1 MSRVRLAQIGIGYW
15 GKNLLRNFLTLP
27 DAEVVV
33 ACDLNADIRAEA
45 VRNHPGLHVTD
56 RVEELFEDESI
67 DGVVVATQTDA
78 HVQLAEAALL
88 AGKHVFVEKPMA
100 HTVEQA
106 ERLVA
111 LAESSGKH
119 LMVGHLL
126 RYHPAFELVREMI
139 DKGEL
144 GEIHYIHT
152 TRVNLGIV
160 RDHENAF
167 DSLAPHD
174 LATALSFLQ
183 SDPVSVSAT
192 GAAFLRPDIH
202 DVVFATVEFENNR
215 LAHLHTS
222 WLDPDK
228 VRRVTV
234 VGSRKMAVIDDVEAV
249 DKVRVYDKG
258 VTLTPETGYPP
269 YAEAMK
275 LRFGEVVVPQIPA
288 IEPLRAECAHFVE
301 CIKTGNPPRTDGQEG
316 LVVTKLLAAARESLT
331 SGKTVSLR

>member
-27 DAEVVV
+27 DAEVII
-33 ACDLNADIRAEA
+33 ACDQNEAIRIQAQQ
-45 VRNHPGLHVTD
+45 NHPGLRVTD
-56 RVEELFEDESI
+56 RVQDIFEDDSI
-67 DGVVVATQTDA
+67 DGVVVATQTTA
-78 HVQLAEAALL
+78 HFDLAEAALL
-88 AGKHVFVEKPMA
+88 SGKHVFVEKPLA
-100 HTVEQA
+100 HTVAQA

-111 LAESSGKH
+111 LSEASGKY

-126 RYHPAFELVREMI
+126 RHHPAFVLVRTMI
-139 DKGEL
+139 ENGEL

-183 SDPVSVSAT
+183 SKPISVSAT

-215 LAHLHTS
+215 LAHIHTS

-234 VGSRKMAVIDDVEAV
+234 VGSEKMAVIDDVEPV
-249 DKVRVYDKG
+249 EKVSIFDKG
-258 VTLTPETGYPP
+258 VELTPETGYPP

-275 LRFGEVVVPQIPA
+275 LRFGEVVAPVIPS

-301 CIKTGNPPRTDGQEG
+301 CIRTGSPPETGGREG
-316 LVVTKLLAAARESLT
+316 LVVTRLLEAARESLKT
-331 SGKTVSLR
+331 GKTVLLD